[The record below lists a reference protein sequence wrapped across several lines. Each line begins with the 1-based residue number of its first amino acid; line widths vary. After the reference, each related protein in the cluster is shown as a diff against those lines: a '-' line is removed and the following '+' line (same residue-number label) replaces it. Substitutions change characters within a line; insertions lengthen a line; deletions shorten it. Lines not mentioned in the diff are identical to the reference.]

1 MVETPVDKYP
11 TFQHHK
17 FKRSKKKGKAKK
29 IYEMLFTITYWFSIL
44 SNLILEISFFTSL
57 NEEN

>member
-1 MVETPVDKYP
+1 MRETPVDKYP

-44 SNLILEISFFTSL
+44 SNFILEI
-57 NEEN
+57 